1 MNFIKCLAKL
11 MAEYRKYWESEN
23 HKAALERKMQQDSIE
38 RTIMLEQYN
47 DCANIMKE
55 AINNCA
61 DYLGIQPVKDISAIC
76 TVNPVSR
83 TTEGL
88 LYFNMRARR
97 RAGSVAFA
105 DMVRRTL
112 QQEIDTV
119 CACYNYQALEVS
131 VKYGVDN
138 NIDIRLAYASD
149 LAAYRVRRIQI

>member
-23 HKAALERKMQQDSIE
+23 HKAALERKMQQDSFE

-97 RAGSVAFA
+97 RAGITVGGHALDNAELDVDILWDKFTSVVA
-105 DMVRRTL
+105 R
-112 QQEIDTV
+112 
-119 CACYNYQALEVS
+119 
-131 VKYGVDN
+131 
-138 NIDIRLAYASD
+138 
-149 LAAYRVRRIQI
+149 